1 MLPRM
6 HVSRPTR
13 IHRSSRLNSPSPLRF
28 LFWALFTAIV
38 FAASPLRGGQ
48 PAASKAAVRRFCDS
62 IHGEIIAVDLGRMVY
77 RKRWQALLADGL
89 YLIAPRGAWNEAS
102 PTWAASQRAFEKTL
116 IKKSAEWLA
125 ANREEVR
132 LIVYEQSGQ
141 ALSEDELRLAAEFF
155 ESAGGRV
162 WRDRRERLIRE
173 RVYGL
178 PFIIER
184 DPLAQIK
191 AENLVLEKA
200 LLELPED
207 GDGKAVYDFFQSSV
221 GEKVLHLENEI
232 WAPIL
237 ANVFGSEL
245 DAIVTRDAI
254 ELAKALRSEVP
265 SIPPQS
271 IKTYLGSVVMGA
283 DRSLEIEHYQAA
295 RLIGT
300 YKLKYNPDEA
310 HWSDVAAAVPGINPG
325 DKRFLYRDPL
335 GGLSDQP

>member
-1 MLPRM
+1 MLFMPM
-6 HVSRPTR
+6 
-13 IHRSSRLNSPSPLRF
+13 
-28 LFWALFTAIV
+28 V
-38 FAASPLRGGQ
+38 FAASLLRAGQ
-48 PAASKAAVRRFCDS
+48 PAVSEAAVKRFCDS

-77 RKRWQALLADGL
+77 RKRWQALPTDGL

-102 PTWAASQRAFEKTL
+102 PVWAASRHAFEKTL
-116 IKKSAEWLA
+116 IEKSARWLA

-132 LIVYEQSGQ
+132 LIVYEQSRQ

-178 PFIIER
+178 PFIIETESL
-184 DPLAQIK
+184 DQIK

-200 LLELPED
+200 LLELAED
-207 GDGKAVYDFFQSSV
+207 GDGKVVYDFFQSPL
-221 GEKVLHLENEI
+221 GDKVLHLENEI

-245 DAIVTRDAI
+245 DAIVTRDAP
-254 ELAKALRSEVP
+254 ELAKALRAEVP
-265 SIPPQS
+265 SIPAQS
-271 IKTYLGSVVMGA
+271 SKTYLGSVVMGA
-283 DRSLEIEHYQAA
+283 DRSLEIMIEHYQAT

-300 YKLKYNPDEA
+300 YKLKYRPDEA
-310 HWSDVAAAVPGINPG
+310 HWSDVAAAVPDMNPG
-325 DKRFLYRDPL
+325 DRRFLYRDPS
-335 GGLSDQP
+335 GRLSDQP